1 MSALGDLAVASG
13 TGHSPSPYGF
23 GQQDNNRRFKGIALV
38 VVVHVVAGYVLVSG
52 LAREGITLIKKPLE
66 AVLLQEVIIP
76 PPPPPPPPPKKI
88 EPPPEVP
95 KVPPPPVAPPP
106 PPPVVQPPPPVVPP
120 PPPPAPPPAVV
131 PPPAPV
137 PPVVA
142 PPAPPP
148 LVATQAAPPPP
159 VPPAQPKAYGSA
171 LQPAPSPP
179 PAPVQHT
186 PSPQPAPPAPPLP
199 APVAPAP
206 PSPVAKTIG
215 ILCPTQVEPK
225 MPRLALQDGTQGVV
239 KAQIVLK
246 GGTVQ
251 EVNILSGPRVFHAA
265 VKAAIMQ
272 YKCVADG
279 TSAEVTA
286 TQEFKFKFE

>member
-23 GQQDNNRRFKGIALV
+23 GQQDNRRRFKGIALV
-38 VVVHVVAGYVLVSG
+38 VVVHVLAGYVLVSG

-66 AVLLQEVIIP
+66 AVLLQEVIIPP

-106 PPPVVQPPPPVVPP
+106 PPPVVQPPPPVVTP

-137 PPVVA
+137 PHVVA

-171 LQPAPSPP
+171 LQSAPSPP

-186 PSPQPAPPAPPLP
+186 PTPPPAPPP
-199 APVAPAP
+199 ALTAPKA
-206 PSPVAKTIG
+206 VG
-215 ILCPTQVEPK
+215 NVCPNADAAENKPNF
-225 MPRLALQDGTQGVV
+225 PRRALQDGIQGDVV
-239 KAQIVLK
+239 VQVLIK
-246 GGTVQ
+246 NGRVQ
-251 EVNILSGPRVFHAA
+251 EVNWVSGPKVFINEI
-265 VKAAIMQ
+265 KAAMGK
-272 YKCVADG
+272 YKCATDFEGLVPASFSFKLAD
-279 TSAEVTA
+279 
-286 TQEFKFKFE
+286 